1 MPLPDSEIV
10 VGLFTALLVTV
21 TEPVRAPAAVGVKVT
36 LIVQL
41 APTARVVPQLFVCAK
56 SPLAVMELIV
66 AELVPLFDSVV
77 DWAAVVEPTTVD
89 ANARLAGLALSAGPG
104 AVPVPLS
111 ATETAP
117 ETSVLT
123 VSVPLRE
130 PAAAGLNVTVT
141 VQDPP
146 AAMLVPQVLV
156 CEKSPVIV
164 TDDTAAAV
172 EPLLETV
179 TVCGALVV
187 PVVCEPKLSAVG
199 DAETPTGGGGFGAGH
214 GPQ

>member
-1 MPLPDSEIV
+1 MV
-10 VGLFTALLVTV
+10 VGVFTALLVTV
-21 TEPVRAPAAVGVKVT
+21 TEPVRAPAAVGVNVT

-41 APTARVVPQLFVCAK
+41 APTASVVPQLFVCAK

-66 AELVPLFDSVV
+66 AAVVPLFDRVV
-77 DWAAVVEPTTVD
+77 DCAAVVEPTTVD
-89 ANARLAGLALSAGPG
+89 VKARLAGLAFSAGPG
-104 AVPVPLS
+104 AVPVPLR

-123 VSVPLRE
+123 VSVPVRE
-130 PAAAGLNVTVT
+130 PATVGLNFTVT

-172 EPLLETV
+172 EPLFETV
-179 TVCGALVV
+179 TVCSALVV
-187 PVVCEPKLSAVG
+187 PVVCDPKLSAVG
-199 DAETPTGGGGFGAGH
+199 VALTPTGGG
-214 GPQ
+214 

>member
-1 MPLPDSEIV
+1 MV

-21 TEPVRAPAAVGVKVT
+21 TDPVREPAAVGVNVT

-56 SPLAVMELIV
+56 SPLAAMELIV
-66 AELVPLFDSVV
+66 AAVVPLFDRVV
-77 DWAAVVEPTTVD
+77 GCEAVVEPTTVF
-89 ANARLAGLALSAGPG
+89 ANARLVGLALSDGPG
-104 AVPVPLS
+104 AVPVPLR
-111 ATETAP
+111 ATVTAP
-117 ETSVLT
+117 DTSVLI
-123 VSVPLRE
+123 VSVPLRA
-130 PAAAGLNVTVT
+130 PVTVGLNFTVT

-187 PVVCEPKLSAVG
+187 PVVCDPKSSAVG
-199 DAETPTGGGGFGAGH
+199 LAETPTGGGYLGAGH

>member
-1 MPLPDSEIV
+1 ML

-21 TEPVRAPAAVGVKVT
+21 TAPVRAPAAVGVKVT

-56 SPLAVMELIV
+56 SPLAVIELIV
-66 AELVPLFDSVV
+66 ALVVPLFDSVV
-77 DWAAVVEPTTVD
+77 DCDAVVEPTTVE

-130 PAAAGLNVTVT
+130 PAAVGLNFTVT

-164 TDDTAAAV
+164 TDDTDAAV
-172 EPLLETV
+172 EPLFETV

-187 PVVCEPKLSAVG
+187 PVVCDPKLRAVG
-199 DAETPTGGGGFGAGH
+199 DAETPTGGG
-214 GPQ
+214 